1 MPHDNQPATAKDL
14 FASGNALA
22 ASGDYHGAL
31 ACYEQVRVVR
41 PADPM
46 VYNNIGAALTR
57 LRRPEAAV
65 IAYRRAIG
73 IAPELHASRNNL
85 GNALRDL
92 GRFAEAHDAYRA
104 AIRLAP
110 ERAMRCSAGAWPMTR
125 RRCWTSSTASAPCS
139 RRS

>member
-1 MPHDNQPATAKDL
+1 MNINRGQQAFAGRRAAQREPRPGTADVRMTPARTPGDRRSMPHDNQPATAKDL

-73 IAPELHASRNNL
+73 IAPELHASRNN
-85 GNALRDL
+85 
-92 GRFAEAHDAYRA
+92 
-104 AIRLAP
+104 
-110 ERAMRCSAGAWPMTR
+110 
-125 RRCWTSSTASAPCS
+125 
-139 RRS
+139 